1 MSDFYS
7 FYGITV
13 EIADEVQNWK
23 LLKAFH
29 SHLCSVEVTSVCLV
43 ADYLALPA
51 PEARPKLH
59 ENLNSLP
66 YEERRPGRGVVAICI
81 FDSRTSCMFANQGL
95 GVYFSL
101 CEMWQKY

>member
-13 EIADEVQNWK
+13 EIADQVQNWK

-43 ADYLALPA
+43 AGYLALLA

-59 ENLNSLP
+59 ENLNRLP
-66 YEERRPGRGVVAICI
+66 
-81 FDSRTSCMFANQGL
+81 
-95 GVYFSL
+95 
-101 CEMWQKY
+101 